1 MSVSLPASVRELL
14 QRENYSYGDLVEIV
28 RYLRSENGCPW
39 DKVQTHES
47 LALNLIE
54 ESYELVDAIQLK
66 SPEKMREETGDVLL
80 QAAFHA
86 VLGEEAGEFTNQEMI
101 NEICRKLITRHTH
114 VFGDDGA
121 DGAEEALVN
130 WDRNK
135 YREKGHTSPAQS
147 VADVPKPF
155 PALLRAQKVQKRA
168 AKFGFDFESRG
179 QIIDKIA
186 EELNEWKAAV
196 ASGDEAAEKEELGDL
211 LFSVVNL
218 ARFSDVQAE
227 EALAAST
234 EKFISR
240 FSEMCRLIERD
251 GKQFESLGQAELD
264 AYYDEAKKH

>member
-1 MSVSLPASVRELL
+1 MSVSLPTSVRNLL
-14 QRENYSYGDLVEIV
+14 QKENYSYDDLVELV

-47 LALNLIE
+47 LSLNLIE

-86 VLGEEAGEFTNQEMI
+86 VLGEESGEFTNQEML

-114 VFGDDGA
+114 VFGNDGA

-135 YREKGHTSPAQS
+135 YKEKGHTSPAQS

-168 AKFGFDFESRG
+168 AKFGFDFENRE
-179 QIIDKIA
+179 QVIDKIV
-186 EELNEWKAAV
+186 EELNEWREAA
-196 ASGDEAAEKEELGDL
+196 ANGDYAAEKEELGDL
-211 LFSVVNL
+211 LFSIVNL
-218 ARFSDVQAE
+218 ARFSNVQSE
-227 EALAAST
+227 EALAVST
-234 EKFISR
+234 EKFVAR
-240 FSEMCRLIERD
+240 FSETCRLIEQD
-251 GKQFESLGQAELD
+251 GKTMDSLGAAELNG
-264 AYYDEAKKH
+264 YYDEAKKH